1 MQVIKEMVHVSDI
14 KVGDCIEHQGKLMT
28 VCNKDIKRG
37 FMGITIFGDSY
48 RSGRAPVVRATPI
61 HIMPKLPPQAS

>member
-14 KVGDCIEHQGKLMT
+14 KIGDCIEHHGKFMT
-28 VCNKDIKRG
+28 VCRNDIKKG

-48 RSGRAPVVRATPI
+48 RLGRLPVVKATPV
-61 HIMPKLPPQAS
+61 HIMPRLQPQAP